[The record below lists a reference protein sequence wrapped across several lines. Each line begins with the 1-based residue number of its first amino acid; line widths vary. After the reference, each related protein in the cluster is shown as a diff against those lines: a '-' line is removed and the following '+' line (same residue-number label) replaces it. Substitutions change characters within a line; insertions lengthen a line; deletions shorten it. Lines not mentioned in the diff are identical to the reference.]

1 VGYARM
7 RKMNADETLIVER
20 QSGFQRIRITQNG
33 SGCLSV
39 YFGNGE
45 AIQSRLR
52 VEDPRYLGLPYVRTL
67 LAALAFQPNPLRVL
81 VVGLGGG
88 TIPRYL
94 QSCFPA
100 VSVEVAEIDP
110 MMVELAREYCGL
122 VEGERLRVL
131 VGDARDVIESAEGK
145 YGAIFLDGFGE
156 DSIPSHLNTGE
167 FLEGVKRSL
176 APGGV
181 VLANIWGSNRNR
193 LYGRMLQTY
202 REVFK
207 DLYVLDVPVSGSK
220 VFVGLDEWREVNREK
235 FLEWVG
241 VMSRAHGLGVELGE
255 AVAGFRN
262 GAEERPYFGER
273 LRD

>member
-1 VGYARM
+1 M
-7 RKMNADETLIVER
+7 ER
-20 QSGFQRIRITQNG
+20 QTGFQRVRIMESRWG
-33 SGCLSV
+33 YISV
-39 YFGNGE
+39 YFGDGD
-45 AIQSRLR
+45 ATQSIIS
-52 VEDPRYLGLPYVRTL
+52 VEEPRYLGLPYVRTL

-94 QSCFPA
+94 QSCFPE
-100 VSVEVAEIDP
+100 VMVEVAEIDP
-110 MMVELAREYCGL
+110 VMVELAREYCGL

-131 VGDARDVIESAEGK
+131 VGDARDVIEAAEGK

-156 DSIPSHLNTGE
+156 DSIPSHLSTGE
-167 FLEGVKRSL
+167 FLEGVKRAL
-176 APGGV
+176 LPGGV

-202 REVFK
+202 RDVFK
-207 DLYVLDVPVSGSK
+207 DLYVLDVPVPGSK
-220 VFVGLDEWREVNREK
+220 VFVGLDEWREVTREE
-235 FLEWVG
+235 FLERVG
-241 VMSRAHGLGVELGE
+241 VMSREHGLGVELRE

>member
-1 VGYARM
+1 M
-7 RKMNADETLIVER
+7 EKQT
-20 QSGFQRIRITQNG
+20 GFQRVRIMESRWG
-33 SGCLSV
+33 YISV
-39 YFGNGE
+39 YFGDGD
-45 AIQSRLR
+45 ATQSIIS
-52 VEDPRYLGLPYVRTL
+52 VEEPRYLGLPYVRTL

-94 QSCFPA
+94 QSCFPE
-100 VSVEVAEIDP
+100 VMVEVAEIDP
-110 MMVELAREYCGL
+110 VMVELAREYCGL

-131 VGDARDVIESAEGK
+131 VGDARDVIEAAEGK

-156 DSIPSHLNTGE
+156 DSIPSHLSTGE
-167 FLEGVKRSL
+167 FLEGVKRAL
-176 APGGV
+176 LPGGV

-207 DLYVLDVPVSGSK
+207 DLYVLDVPVSGAK
-220 VFVGLDEWREVNREK
+220 IFVGLDECREVDHEK
-235 FLEWVG
+235 FVEWVE
-241 VMSRAHGLGVELGE
+241 VMSEEHGLDADLEE
-255 AVAGFRN
+255 AVSGLRN